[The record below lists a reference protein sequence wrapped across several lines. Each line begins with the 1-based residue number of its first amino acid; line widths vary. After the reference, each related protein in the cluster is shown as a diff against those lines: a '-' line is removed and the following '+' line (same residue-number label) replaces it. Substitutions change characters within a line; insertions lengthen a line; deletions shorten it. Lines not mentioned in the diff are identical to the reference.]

1 MKCKQYSVKVFE
13 MGIESQQSFIDFID
27 ANYELI
33 KNHLLSIHGEMT
45 EKIKEH
51 LAKNSLA
58 YIHNTPLPLPKK
70 AVQECIIDA
79 IAPEVEET
87 TDSTIEE
94 EIRESPLKI
103 HSSPLR
109 SGQMIQHDGSVLLID
124 RINSGAKVAAMG
136 SVVALDKVEGDIS
149 SVGECLIVPP
159 VTRGNIIFHGQ
170 KIENENLIYP
180 LNKITYINDELH
192 IKPISK
198 KELA

>member
-13 MGIESQQSFIDFID
+13 MGIESQASFIDFID

-33 KNHLLSIHGEMT
+33 KNHLLSIHGNMT
-45 EKIKEH
+45 ESIKEH
-51 LAKNSLA
+51 LEKNSLS
-58 YIHNTPLPLPKK
+58 YIHNTVLPLPKK
-70 AVQECIIDA
+70 AAKECIIDA
-79 IAPEVEET
+79 TVPKPEEETESSPVEE
-87 TDSTIEE
+87 IQ
-94 EIRESPLKI
+94 ESPLKVQ
-103 HSSPLR
+103 STPLR
-109 SGQMIQHDGSVLLID
+109 SGQLIQHNGSVLLID

-159 VTRGNIIFHGQ
+159 VTRGNIIFHGK
-170 KIENENLIYP
+170 KIENESLIYP
-180 LNKITYINDELH
+180 LNKIVYINDELQ